1 VLSKASFYAAVAT
14 IVLLA
19 PSESHAGVS
28 VGPAQQVTV
37 QPRAETSLDELK
49 NLYQRPTA
57 LKFPADNPYTPEKAA
72 LGKNLFFDSRLSAAN
87 LLSCS
92 SCHNPAFSWSD
103 GQPKGIGHGMNV
115 LGRRSPSILDAGFGA
130 IFMWDGRAG
139 SLEEQALGP
148 IQAAVEMNL
157 PLEVLIG
164 RLGETKEYTSI
175 FAKVFPGE
183 GITPQAIGKAIA
195 TYERMV
201 ASGRA
206 PFDDW
211 IDGDEKA
218 ISEAAKK
225 GFTLF
230 NGKARCSSC
239 HSEWRFTDDSFHDT
253 GLPSNDVGRGK
264 FLPDVIKMQYAF
276 KTPGLRDVARR
287 PAFMHDG
294 SLRTIRAVIDHYN
307 DGGIERASRADAV
320 VPLGLSAQEKD
331 DLIAFLETLSGSN
344 SITVIPQLPR

>member
-1 VLSKASFYAAVAT
+1 MFSKAVLRAGLAFATLFWVAESQGAALVGPSYQGAAPQQAAVS
-14 IVLLA
+14 LA
-19 PSESHAGVS
+19 
-28 VGPAQQVTV
+28 
-37 QPRAETSLDELK
+37 DLK
-49 NLYQRPTA
+49 KLYRRPTTIS
-57 LKFPADNPYTPEKAA
+57 FPADNPYTPDKMA
-72 LGKNLFFDSRLSAAN
+72 LGKKLFFDPRLSAAN
-87 LLSCS
+87 ILSCG
-92 SCHNPAFSWSD
+92 SCHNPAFGWSD
-103 GQPKGIGHGMNV
+103 GQPKAVGHGMNV
-115 LGRRSPSILDAGFGA
+115 LERRSPAILDAAFGT
-130 IFMWDGRAG
+130 IFMWDGRAN